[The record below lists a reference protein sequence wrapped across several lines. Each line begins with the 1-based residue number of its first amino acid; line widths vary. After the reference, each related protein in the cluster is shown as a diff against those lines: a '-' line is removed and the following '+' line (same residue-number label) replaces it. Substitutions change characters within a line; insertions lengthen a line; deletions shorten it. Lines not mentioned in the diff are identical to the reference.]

1 MSVVAVR
8 LFGGHFCRFVIFV
21 LSVEIE
27 NTAIALEEDQDQ
39 MVRIGLDQWVFILNK
54 LSQMARDCRM
64 QS

>member
-1 MSVVAVR
+1 M
-8 LFGGHFCRFVIFV
+8 
-21 LSVEIE
+21 E